1 MNLHHSMIRYSEV
14 NINFPEIW
22 RVFISGCSSAGKT
35 HLAKQLIE
43 SGMIKCSRIYYF
55 HPDFHETKPLEWDV
69 IFQSGLPNLEFL
81 LALPENSCI
90 ILDDLFHECKDSKT
104 IDYLFRVLSS
114 KKKLHVLITTQR
126 YFSKGTY
133 ALNIRNSCNVH
144 VLMRNADETLNCRV
158 LRTMNLSD
166 EFKIAN
172 DQTKNDFYP
181 YFFIDRTNSAR
192 VNRLQFYIDIFSK
205 FPRVVMKNGVHSIIS
220 ANDFNRMFTKI
231 DNEIAKYESSETKSL
246 DTNTEHDRTT
256 PSTKTV
262 IKDYYRD
269 RNRFTR
275 NVKKILRRYSKRL
288 LYEHQAYC

>member
-35 HLAKQLIE
+35 HLAQQLIE

-55 HPDFHETKPLEWDV
+55 HPDIHEQNPVDWNV
-69 IFQSGLPNLEFL
+69 IFQSGVPNLEFL
-81 LALPENSCI
+81 LTLPENSCI

-114 KKKLHVLITTQR
+114 KRKLHVLITTQR
-126 YFSKGTY
+126 YFSKGSY
-133 ALNIRNSCNVH
+133 ALNIRNSCNIH

-172 DQTKNDFYP
+172 EQTKNDFYP
-181 YFFIDRTNSAR
+181 YFLIDRTNSAR

-205 FPRVVMKNGVHSIIS
+205 FPKVIMKNGVHHLIS
-220 ANDFNRMFTKI
+220 SSDFNRIFTKI
-231 DNEIAKYESSETKSL
+231 DNEIAKYEPSTMKSL
-246 DTNTEHDRTT
+246 DTDTEQNLKTQ
-256 PSTKTV
+256 TKQAS

-269 RNRFTR
+269 RKRFRR
-275 NVKKILRRYSKRL
+275 NVEKILRSYNKRS
-288 LYEHQAYC
+288 LYKY